1 MSSPA
6 DATLTLPKRLDLDGA
21 LSAAAAL
28 RALPAMERY
37 RLDFSEIKF
46 VEPFGMLFFATVLRQ
61 FRRCNSMIRFVADGY
76 KQHHYPA
83 HMGFFK
89 AFGLDFGK
97 EPGEA
102 AGNTQYVPITPL
114 AVEELRREA
123 INNHEDERET
133 IERRAIGLATL
144 LTRQDFGPLQETLS
158 YSLREIFR
166 NVLEHSGADT
176 IWYTAQYWPEK
187 CAVELCILDEGIGI
201 GQSLRR
207 NPHLTVQS
215 DHDAI
220 DFALLPG
227 ISGVAFRGGPKQRKD
242 PWANSGYGLFMTSQ
256 LCRRGG
262 SFVAIS
268 GNGGVRISEAGEERL
283 DCRMD
288 GTAIRLQLQT
298 DRIGSLGAS
307 LEELRNL
314 GAKIAGDLRQ
324 EANITASLSSRM
336 LFGSNGNSRRN

>member
-1 MSSPA
+1 MSSA
-6 DATLTLPKRLDLDGA
+6 AYATLTLPKRLDLQGA
-21 LSAAAAL
+21 LNAAAAL
-28 RALPAMERY
+28 RGLPTNERC

-46 VEPFGMLFFATVLRQ
+46 VEPFGMLYFATVLRH
-61 FRRCNSMIRFVADGY
+61 FRRSNSSIRFVAEGY
-76 KQHHYPA
+76 KQHHYAA

-89 AFGLDFGK
+89 AFGLDFGN

-102 AGNTQYVPITPL
+102 PGSTQYAPITPL
-114 AVEELRREA
+114 AIAELRHEA
-123 INNHEDERET
+123 INKQEDERET
-133 IERRAIGLATL
+133 IERRAMALATL
-144 LTRQDFGPLQETLS
+144 LIRQDSGPLQETLS

-176 IWYTAQYWPEK
+176 IWYAAQYWPEK
-187 CAVELCILDEGIGI
+187 CEVELCILDEGIGI

-207 NPHLTVQS
+207 NPHLTIQT

-242 PWANSGYGLFMTSQ
+242 PWANSGYGLFMISQ

-268 GNGGVRISEAGEERL
+268 GNGGVKVSEAGEERF

-298 DRIGSLGAS
+298 DRIGALGAS
-307 LEELRNL
+307 LEELRSL

-324 EANITASLSSRM
+324 EANITASMSSRM
-336 LFGSNGNSRRN
+336 LFGANNKSLL